1 MLIHPKNLPVVTDA
15 WKLLT
20 WSVQEKEV
28 QVRNTSPY
36 VVRFSTSVTLLP
48 SHTEGVVNKTFILP
62 GETMKVQTN
71 TPIGSGD
78 NAVEFNLPVATG
90 LKWTSTLPRLHAD
103 ITGNFLVILRALQNT
118 MRRTAV
124 AVAFLPSSALY
135 ASDLDFNTDIL
146 ASRGISTNLAHY
158 FSDAQRYLPGQHAV
172 QVKIN
177 GVEKGSLAIRVGEEG
192 QLCIDDDFTR
202 AAGLLPLNIG
212 EKREMS

>member
-1 MLIHPKNLPVVTDA
+1 M
-15 WKLLT
+15 
-20 WSVQEKEV
+20 
-28 QVRNTSPY
+28 
-36 VVRFSTSVTLLP
+36 
-48 SHTEGVVNKTFILP
+48 
-62 GETMKVQTN
+62 
-71 TPIGSGD
+71 
-78 NAVEFNLPVATG
+78 
-90 LKWTSTLPRLHAD
+90 
-103 ITGNFLVILRALQNT
+103 ILRALQNT

-212 EKREMS
+212 EKEKCHNLLKDYPSATVTLLPNTESLEIFVPAEAMDTGFYAAKYYSHGGVAGLINYSAFSNINEYGPAVMPREIWGQALTLRTGRCAAISF

>member
-1 MLIHPKNLPVVTDA
+1 M
-15 WKLLT
+15 
-20 WSVQEKEV
+20 
-28 QVRNTSPY
+28 
-36 VVRFSTSVTLLP
+36 
-48 SHTEGVVNKTFILP
+48 
-62 GETMKVQTN
+62 
-71 TPIGSGD
+71 
-78 NAVEFNLPVATG
+78 
-90 LKWTSTLPRLHAD
+90 
-103 ITGNFLVILRALQNT
+103 ILRALQNT

-212 EKREMS
+212 EKEKCHNLLKDYPSATVTLLPNTESLEIFVPAEAMDTGFYAAKYYSHGGVAGLINYSAFSNINEYGSGGGRRYAPD

>member
-1 MLIHPKNLPVVTDA
+1 
-15 WKLLT
+15 
-20 WSVQEKEV
+20 
-28 QVRNTSPY
+28 
-36 VVRFSTSVTLLP
+36 
-48 SHTEGVVNKTFILP
+48 
-62 GETMKVQTN
+62 
-71 TPIGSGD
+71 
-78 NAVEFNLPVATG
+78 
-90 LKWTSTLPRLHAD
+90 
-103 ITGNFLVILRALQNT
+103 VIPRALQNT

-202 AAGLLPLNIG
+202 AAGLLPLNIS
-212 EKREMS
+212 EKEKCHNLLKDYPSC